1 MQLMFDVNCVIK
13 VVFHLADEASNS
25 AQNVN
30 IFHFCQGPWVLEK
43 FYSFVC
49 KDHLFSFFFSL

>member
-1 MQLMFDVNCVIK
+1 MFDVNCVIK

-30 IFHFCQGPWVLEK
+30 IFNFCQGPWVLEK